1 MNMDISHQLF
11 IMTAYVPVNE
21 YSYGIL
27 LINNGILMGY
37 YSVYNINGISMIY
50 EWDIKKNGI

>member
-1 MNMDISHQLF
+1 MKISHQLF

-27 LINNGILMGY
+27 LMNNGDINGRLR
-37 YSVYNINGISMIY
+37 YNINGISMVY
-50 EWDIKKNGI
+50 EWDMNMGYKK